1 MVARL
6 AGRYQSL
13 QVVIPTVPLVAE
25 AIREETRGWRAP
37 VTVVEDPRYKYDAFA
52 ACTVALAASGTV
64 TLDPGTKPG

>member
-1 MVARL
+1 MFREVVARL

-25 AIREETRGWRAP
+25 AIREETRSWRAP

-52 ACTVALAASGTV
+52 ACTVALSGTAARISSA
-64 TLDPGTKPG
+64 